1 MDSKRLSVI
10 HNGVNISRLD
20 AVENHTTNADG
31 IRLLSVGRLVPVK
44 CHKTLFRSFASLI
57 EEFPEASLIL
67 VGAGPLREELH
78 TVARELGIIDDVHFT
93 GQISRERVYAEFA
106 KTDVF
111 VLTSRAEGFCVAA
124 VEAMAAGLPVVVSD
138 IEVLHEVVGDP
149 GVFADPN
156 SPEDFADAIS
166 DLLQQPERR
175 ERLGQEAKE
184 RARSKFS
191 LERTA
196 QGYFNLYKQE
206 AETLKQ

>member
-1 MDSKRLSVI
+1 
-10 HNGVNISRLD
+10 
-20 AVENHTTNADG
+20 
-31 IRLLSVGRLVPVK
+31 
-44 CHKTLFRSFASLI
+44 
-57 EEFPEASLIL
+57 
-67 VGAGPLREELH
+67 
-78 TVARELGIIDDVHFT
+78 LGIIHAVHFT
-93 GQISRERVYAEFA
+93 GQIPRQRGYAEFA
-106 KTDVF
+106 KADVF
-111 VLTSRAEGFCVAA
+111 LLTSRAEGFCVAA